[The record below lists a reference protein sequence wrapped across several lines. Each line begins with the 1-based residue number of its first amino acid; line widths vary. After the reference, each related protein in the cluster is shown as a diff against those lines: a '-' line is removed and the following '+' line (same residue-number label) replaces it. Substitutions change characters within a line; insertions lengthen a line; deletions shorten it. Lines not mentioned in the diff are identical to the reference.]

1 MGPSAFKIPFLIRQK
16 IISSL
21 DPPGTRGADWRMLA
35 QKLNLDRWP
44 GMGTVLGTGW
54 HSGGGQG
61 ASGLI
66 LHRWVDARMLW
77 QWDGAQSEASTGLVL
92 GCRAAPVL

>member
-21 DPPGTRGADWRMLA
+21 DPPGTRGADWRTLA

-44 GMGTVLGTGW
+44 GMGTVVGTGMGW
-54 HSGGGQG
+54 HNGWERG
-61 ASGLI
+61 ASVLI
-66 LHRWVDARMLW
+66 LHLW
-77 QWDGAQSEASTGLVL
+77 LELACCGTLGAAW
-92 GCRAAPVL
+92 CPR